1 MNGLDLLNAP
11 APIYR
16 QLVWEAM
23 NDIMEPEN
31 KPIVKF
37 SREFKEWLYNT
48 VVKPIKKGQS

>member
-16 QLVWEAM
+16 QLVWEAQ
-23 NDIMEPEN
+23 N
-31 KPIVKF
+31 KTQF
-37 SREFKEWLYNT
+37 SKEFRLWLYNT